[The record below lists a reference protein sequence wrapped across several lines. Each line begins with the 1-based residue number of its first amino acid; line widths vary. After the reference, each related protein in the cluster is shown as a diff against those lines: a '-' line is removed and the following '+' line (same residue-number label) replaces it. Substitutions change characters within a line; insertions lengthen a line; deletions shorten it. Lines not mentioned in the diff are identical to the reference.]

1 MFCVKM
7 AVLSRF
13 YSFYQEIS
21 AILAENSYT
30 FKEQNLLTYSIKE
43 IKRLIPWISFTP
55 GVSSNA

>member
-1 MFCVKM
+1 M
-7 AVLSRF
+7 AVLSCF

-21 AILAENSYT
+21 AILTEDSYA